1 MWLPQPSSQT
11 WGARGTTTSTGDVL
25 TTITKARELSIFKR
39 INLSA
44 LVHNFSHNSKLET
57 STNPRNQIEPQLKSL
72 LFAELPLGNMHF
84 PPPSKTHRHT
94 LVVRG
99 PFDPFFASKHER
111 QHHVESDDA
120 WYPVDVTI
128 PTCSPVAFWCSCSVL
143 LSFWWWCRAE
153 VPLPRGW
160 AVSLRSHALPL
171 WKEETIRNFEI
182 KSPSAARRPRG
193 HVGYTRSVKERK
205 ILSQV

>member
-1 MWLPQPSSQT
+1 MSSPLLQSQQNFPSPKESICALWFIT
-11 WGARGTTTSTGDVL
+11 FHTSV
-25 TTITKARELSIFKR
+25 
-39 INLSA
+39 
-44 LVHNFSHNSKLET
+44 KLET
-57 STNPRNQIEPQLKSL
+57 ITNPRNQIEPQLKSL
-72 LFAELPLGNMHF
+72 VFDQLPWGNMHF

-193 HVGYTRSVKERK
+193 HVGYTRSVKAGK